1 MEGGEAKFNG
11 RDWNTTPPGLVPVW
25 IEGISKE
32 KCRNLKRSKGSRC
45 ELLEW
50 GNAFPVESC
59 SRLAISRNK
68 TSTRIPCFLLH
79 VCPREPR
86 TKNRRKK
93 INHQLWVVEEN
104 MFRHCWFPSFSRAC
118 GPPTGARLL
127 LLHLSAMLHWYSCRP
142 CSAQGKLLG
151 FSTTIGWIFS

>member
-79 VCPREPR
+79 VCPREPC
-86 TKNRRKK
+86 TKNRRK
-93 INHQLWVVEEN
+93 NHQLWVVEEN
-104 MFRHCWFPSFSRAC
+104 MFRHCWFSK
-118 GPPTGARLL
+118 LL
-127 LLHLSAMLHWYSCRP
+127 PCVWTTNWRSLALAAPQCYVALILLSPL
-142 CSAQGKLLG
+142 SAQGKLLG

>member
-11 RDWNTTPPGLVPVW
+11 QDWNTTPPGLVPVW

-68 TSTRIPCFLLH
+68 TSTRIPCFLLLR

-86 TKNRRKK
+86 MMDRRK
-93 INHQLWVVEEN
+93 NHQLWVVEEEHVPPLLIFQASPLR
-104 MFRHCWFPSFSRAC
+104 MDHQLALAC
-118 GPPTGARLL
+118 SCCTSMLCCTDTLVALAPRKEVAW
-127 LLHLSAMLHWYSCRP
+127 LLHYDWLD
-142 CSAQGKLLG
+142 
-151 FSTTIGWIFS
+151 I